1 MANISNKL
9 RILCTLY
16 RCDYYA
22 SGRMIMLTVLI
33 ILGTAKVTGGTA
45 YCAHSN
51 GNRGCYTQ

>member
-9 RILCTLY
+9 RILHTLY

-22 SGRMIMLTVLI
+22 SGRMIMLTALI

-51 GNRGCYTQ
+51 GDRGRYT